1 MVDQAKTHMLAG
13 EESMLRDLGEEITP
27 EHLAQAAGQGDRLAS
42 KILNRAGMLMARVL
56 AVVIPILNPDTIV
69 FGGGVSRCFP
79 LIQASFEQ
87 ELQLRAPNCAR
98 DWTRIAQ
105 SSFGGNAGVL
115 GSAALVM
122 KQ

>member
-1 MVDQAKTHMLAG
+1 MVNQAKTRLLAG
-13 EESMLRDLGEEITP
+13 EESMLQDLGEEITP
-27 EHLAQAAGQGDRLAS
+27 EHIAQAAGHGDRLAS
-42 KILNRAGMLMARVL
+42 EILNRAGMLMARVL
-56 AVVIPILNPDTIV
+56 AVVMPILNPDTVV

-79 LIQASFEQ
+79 LIQASFDQ
-87 ELQLRAPNCAR
+87 ELQARAPNCAR
-98 DWTRIAQ
+98 HLTRIAQ